1 MRQDLSELKA
11 QMRDMTELIQDV
23 RASVIKPGFSQLSQ
37 RSSLRK
43 QRTQLSQE
51 LCPSVA
57 NKKNDNPNAHVD
69 GAIPSPLVSS
79 SPHGSCSK
87 DASTMEPEDNSKAIE
102 IEAIHLESAEWEPL
116 ANSMPMMQLLANTV
130 PRIHME
136 SEPTLSSPPSR
147 RKLAVPAVHRKLNPN
162 PEGKCDEPCR
172 MCKSNG

>member
-37 RSSLRK
+37 RSSLRR

-51 LCPSVA
+51 LCQSVA

-69 GAIPSPLVSS
+69 GAIPSPLVPS

-87 DASTMEPEDNSKAIE
+87 DASTMEPEDNRKAIE

-116 ANSMPMMQLLANTV
+116 ANSMPMMQLLENSV
-130 PRIHME
+130 E

-147 RKLAVPAVHRKLNPN
+147 RVLPFPPYMESLIQIPKGEATNLVECANSTAELAP
-162 PEGKCDEPCR
+162 
-172 MCKSNG
+172 